1 MGIQHCDLTCA
12 VPCVSVHLD
21 GCGIA
26 MELLD
31 HTRTID
37 QIITA
42 GRHDIHT

>member
-1 MGIQHCDLTCA
+1 
-12 VPCVSVHLD
+12 
-21 GCGIA
+21 

-42 GRHDIHT
+42 GRHDIHTSDLLPTYYREAV